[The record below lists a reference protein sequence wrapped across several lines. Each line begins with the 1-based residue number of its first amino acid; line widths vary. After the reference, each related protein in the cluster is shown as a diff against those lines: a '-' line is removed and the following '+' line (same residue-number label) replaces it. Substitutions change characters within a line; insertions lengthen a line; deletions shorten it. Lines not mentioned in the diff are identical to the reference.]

1 MDQQVKRNK
10 KYITPIIIAVSI
22 IAGMF
27 IGRVLTP
34 QSPAIPKNFY
44 GTRPSKI
51 DAILSYIEQ
60 QYVDSVSKQD
70 LIEKTLPA
78 VFENL
83 DPHSSYIPAENFQE
97 IDDPLQGEFEGIGV
111 QFNIQKD
118 TVVIVQVISGGPS
131 ERVNLKAGDRIV
143 TVNDSVIAGNG
154 IKSRQVVKLLKG
166 PKGTKVTVGVK
177 RHNIAQL
184 LQFEIK
190 RDKIPFYS
198 IDVSFLPKPGVGYLK
213 ISRFAATTYDE
224 FISHTSKLLEQG
236 MTELIIDLRGNG
248 GGFLNA
254 ATNIAN
260 EFLSDGQAIVY
271 TEGRAEPKKY
281 YNANDDGIC
290 KHIGV
295 TVLLDEGSAS
305 ASEIL
310 AGALQDN
317 DRGTVIGRRSF
328 GKGLVMEQ
336 QPFADGSAIRL
347 TVSRYYTPTGRCI
360 QKPYENGHEDYFRE
374 IEHRYLHGEFQ
385 EIDSIQFPDSL
396 KYTTPNGKIVYGGG
410 GIMPDIFVP
419 LDTTEITDYFSAITA
434 KGLIYDFCFDYTDK
448 NRETLNTLKVPENF
462 IEYVEN
468 KGLLNTFIAFAD
480 SKGVSAKDEEIKQ
493 SSQLLKT
500 NISAYLA
507 RNILDDKGFYPIWLN
522 EDKTYNTAL
531 GQITKTK

>member
-1 MDQQVKRNK
+1 MHEQKRK
-10 KYITPIIIAVSI
+10 KITLLLPTVIAVSVVC
-22 IAGMF
+22 GMF
-27 IGRVLTP
+27 LGRFLTP
-34 QSPAIPKNFY
+34 QAPSIQKNFY

-51 DAILSYIEQ
+51 DAILTYIEQ

-131 ERVNLKAGDRIV
+131 ERVNIKAGDRIV
-143 TVNDSVIAGNG
+143 TVNDSLIAGTG
-154 IKSRQVVKLLKG
+154 IKSREVVKLLKG
-166 PKGTKVTVGVK
+166 PKGTKVNVGVK
-177 RHNIAQL
+177 RHNILQL

-198 IDVSFLPKPGVGYLK
+198 IDVSYSPAPGIGYIK
-213 ISRFAATTYDE
+213 ISRFAATTYEE
-224 FISHTSKLLEQG
+224 FIKHTSQLLASG

-254 ATNIAN
+254 ATKIAN
-260 EFLSDGQAIVY
+260 EFLTEGQTIVY
-271 TEGRAEPKKY
+271 TEGRAEPRKY
-281 YNANDDGIC
+281 YNADNDGIC

-317 DRGTVIGRRSF
+317 DRGVVIGRRSF

-360 QKPYENGHEDYFRE
+360 QKPYGNGHEDYFRE
-374 IEHRYLHGEFQ
+374 IEKRYLHGEFQ
-385 EIDSIQFPDSL
+385 EADSIHFPDSL
-396 KYTTPNGKIVYGGG
+396 KYTTPKGKIVYGGG

-419 LDTTEITDYFSAITA
+419 LDTSGITDLFSAITA

-448 NRETLNTLKVPENF
+448 NRQTLSLLASPKDF
-462 IEYVEN
+462 IKFVTD
-468 KGLLNTFIAFAD
+468 GSIVDAFLAFVKE
-480 SKGVSAKDEEIKQ
+480 KGVEVKNEDVAESKH
-493 SSQLLKT
+493 LLIT

-507 RNILDDKGFYPIWLN
+507 RNILDDDGFYPIWLKD
-522 EDKTYNTAL
+522 DKTFETAL
-531 GQITKTK
+531 ENIKSKK